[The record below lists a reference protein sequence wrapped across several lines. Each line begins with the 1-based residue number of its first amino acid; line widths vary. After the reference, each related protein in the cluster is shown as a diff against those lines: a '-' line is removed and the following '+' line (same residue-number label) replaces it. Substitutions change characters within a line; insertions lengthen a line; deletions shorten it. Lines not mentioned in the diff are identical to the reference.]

1 MLFAHEVETLVV
13 DVKDGLERVVSL
25 LAKTTGVPVTDAD
38 GKPLTVAE
46 LLTELEA
53 KYFPKPKLA
62 PVANEP
68 GYVPE
73 PPIPNISPIVPPN
86 LGV

>member
-13 DVKDGLERVVSL
+13 DVKDGLERVVYL

-53 KYFPKPKLA
+53 KYFPKLA

-68 GYVPE
+68 APVPE
-73 PPIPNISPIVPPN
+73 PPISNISPIVPPN